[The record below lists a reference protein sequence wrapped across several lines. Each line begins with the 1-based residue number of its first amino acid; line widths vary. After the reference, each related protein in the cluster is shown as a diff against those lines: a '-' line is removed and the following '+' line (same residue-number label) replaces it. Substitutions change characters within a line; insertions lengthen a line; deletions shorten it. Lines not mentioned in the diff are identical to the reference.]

1 LTNSSSVGRTHAY
14 KKLSEIPPPTSLI
27 GITQL
32 SSIVIQLAAVII
44 FQIGTVLLLW
54 QQKSWYVPHDPED
67 EDDYACHDNYAVF
80 GIQVFQYITLTITF
94 SKGSPY
100 REPFYKNSNINN
112 KEIEKE
118 IY

>member
-44 FQIGTVLLLW
+44 FQIGTVLLLHH
-54 QQKSWYVPHDPED
+54 QDWYEEHEPKD

-100 REPFYKNSNINN
+100 RRPFYRNSNINN

>member
-1 LTNSSSVGRTHAY
+1 LTNSSSVGRNHAY

-32 SSIVIQLAAVII
+32 SSIAIQLAVVLM
-44 FQIGTVLLLW
+44 FQIGTVFLLRH
-54 QQKSWYVPHDPED
+54 QSWYEPHVPEN

-80 GIQVFQYITLTITF
+80 GIQVFQYIILTITF

-100 REPFYKNSNINN
+100 RKPFYKNSNTNN
-112 KEIEKE
+112 KQIDNEIN
-118 IY
+118 